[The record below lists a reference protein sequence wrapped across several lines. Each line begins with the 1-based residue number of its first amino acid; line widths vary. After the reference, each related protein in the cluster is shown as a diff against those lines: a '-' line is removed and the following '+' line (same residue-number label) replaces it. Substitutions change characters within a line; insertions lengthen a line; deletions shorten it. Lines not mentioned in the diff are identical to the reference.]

1 MDFKMHIYVFNF
13 DLMYHSAQSTD
24 NTNLET
30 NLAIQWKFYIQPL
43 QYNIPLPNQLPP
55 CQWERRRRNGNED
68 SCDCH
73 WWIVPRTEKNHVT

>member
-43 QYNIPLPNQLPP
+43 
-55 CQWERRRRNGNED
+55 
-68 SCDCH
+68 
-73 WWIVPRTEKNHVT
+73 